1 MDTDEVQRN
10 RAYFPRG
17 LSQPEQGYRF
27 AADSLLLACYPR
39 SGEGDRFLELGAGCG
54 AVSLGMLLHSGASRL
69 EGLGVDRDPEMVRAA
84 AENAQRLGLGD
95 RFRAETADVRSVR
108 ESSLIQPETFDLV
121 LFNPPYRRPQQGR
134 QSPVEAENRARVE
147 KSAGVEDFVRA
158 AAYAVKN
165 KGLVHLV
172 FLAERL
178 SPLMRALSQ
187 SRLEPKRMR
196 PVHGRAGRSA
206 SQVLIEARKNGGE
219 GLSVEPPLILYSG
232 ESGGLSEQALR
243 FCPFL
248 GCNRREGEDQ

>member
-27 AADSLLLACYPR
+27 AVDSLLLACYPR
-39 SGEGDRFLELGAGCG
+39 PGEGGRFLELGSGCG
-54 AVSLGMLLHSGASRL
+54 AVSLGMLLHNRAARL
-69 EGLGVDRDPEMVRAA
+69 EGLGLDRDPEMVRAA
-84 AENAQRLGLGD
+84 AENARRLGLGD
-95 RFRAETADVRSVR
+95 RFRAEAADVRSIR
-108 ESSLIQPETFDLV
+108 ESSLIQPETYDLV
-121 LFNPPYRRPQQGR
+121 LCNPPYRRQEQGR

-147 KSAGVEDFVRA
+147 ESAGVEDFVRA

-178 SPLMRALSQ
+178 TPLMRALSQ

-196 PVHGRAGRSA
+196 PIHGRPNKSA

-232 ESGGLSEQALR
+232 EGGGLSEQALR

-248 GCNRREGEDQ
+248 GCNRRQGEDQ